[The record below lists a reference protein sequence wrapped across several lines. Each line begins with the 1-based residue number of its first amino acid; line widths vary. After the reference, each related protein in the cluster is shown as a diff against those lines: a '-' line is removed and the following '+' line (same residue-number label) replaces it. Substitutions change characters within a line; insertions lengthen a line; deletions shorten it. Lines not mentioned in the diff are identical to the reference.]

1 MTAIVIALR
10 KGILADDLKG
20 MVGAAASALEI
31 AAELDGGSAQQAPP
45 LELDMVQEVCCP
57 PPVQQ

>member
-31 AAELDGGSAQQAPP
+31 AAELDRGSAQQAPP